1 MGNSNEK
8 KVEYKKG
15 KVEKNYFSKIDTI
28 MSMKNCTN
36 FSLINNLKICL
47 NEKNFEQIPDAS
59 VQYFTLNPGEEP
71 TNFINWLDF
80 IYQYLYKEKALGLF
94 WAEQMTIELDKE
106 IFLSENKYLSEFFY
120 EEFEL
125 ENMPKCLYNETNLNN
140 STIKSQQKINLD
152 NSNLNITRNLGG
164 SFMNSPNNIE
174 ERNTIN
180 LKYKYFR
187 DKIKGYIN
195 KFKQHIFNKD
205 HPINRVTQ
213 IFVELWVK
221 YAEIK
226 INSLKKKYSDL
237 NNKFNID
244 EINLVVNDLTQELQ
258 RFVVHLQISLK
269 LFYSRT
275 INYSYFNEEKD
286 ELINLITSLLFRTGN
301 IYNTVFELYR
311 LSMEQE
317 IEKTTKNFQ
326 NLKKANPEEFG
337 INKQYCL
344 NLITLILQEEIL
356 NKKLK
361 ELDESNSIGNNSINN
376 NEEEDNNKGND
387 FEKKKIGIILEVV
400 KDNKKKCPRYGD
412 REIEETLVNL
422 NYEEND
428 NLIINGVNIEEFNL
442 KQENIEKNIDE
453 ELGVKKLSLLP
464 IHELYGDQTN
474 TIDNNNPNSFL
485 LEQDE
490 INTVEN
496 DKELLNNN
504 SNNKAMIIRT
514 SNTYQESV
522 NKAIQMPKLKK
533 IFNRISY
540 TRTKNIEYLSYPY
553 ETAIQLLKQVKKFKT
568 PFEKMMIFAS
578 ISSEITDCINDF
590 WKPLDCYIDNNL
602 LNLEIDQLMTIF
614 IYIIIQSQIYD
625 IGVHCKIIKSFTTCI
640 TKASMIGYYY
650 STVEASV
657 LYISSINDIKELI
670 KNKITN

>member
-237 NNKFNID
+237 NDKFNID

-361 ELDESNSIGNNSINN
+361 ELDESNSVGNNSINN

-428 NLIINGVNIEEFNL
+428 NLLINGVNIEEFN
-442 KQENIEKNIDE
+442 
-453 ELGVKKLSLLP
+453 KL
-464 IHELYGDQTN
+464 
-474 TIDNNNPNSFL
+474 
-485 LEQDE
+485 
-490 INTVEN
+490 
-496 DKELLNNN
+496 
-504 SNNKAMIIRT
+504 
-514 SNTYQESV
+514 
-522 NKAIQMPKLKK
+522 IQ
-533 IFNRISY
+533 
-540 TRTKNIEYLSYPY
+540 
-553 ETAIQLLKQVKKFKT
+553 
-568 PFEKMMIFAS
+568 
-578 ISSEITDCINDF
+578 
-590 WKPLDCYIDNNL
+590 
-602 LNLEIDQLMTIF
+602 
-614 IYIIIQSQIYD
+614 
-625 IGVHCKIIKSFTTCI
+625 
-640 TKASMIGYYY
+640 
-650 STVEASV
+650 
-657 LYISSINDIKELI
+657 
-670 KNKITN
+670 